1 MNDYLLH
8 LASGGSN
15 EIQAES
21 YERDGDEWVFYI
33 LGEEVARVQIS
44 DVTSITRSRA

>member
-1 MNDYLLH
+1 MNDYLLQ
-8 LASGGSN
+8 LASGTTS
-15 EIQAES
+15 EILAES

-33 LGEEVARVQIS
+33 RGDEVARVQIS

>member
-1 MNDYLLH
+1 MNDYLLQ
-8 LASGGSN
+8 LATGTTS
-15 EIQAES
+15 ELKAES

-33 LGEEVARVQIS
+33 QGDEVARVQIA